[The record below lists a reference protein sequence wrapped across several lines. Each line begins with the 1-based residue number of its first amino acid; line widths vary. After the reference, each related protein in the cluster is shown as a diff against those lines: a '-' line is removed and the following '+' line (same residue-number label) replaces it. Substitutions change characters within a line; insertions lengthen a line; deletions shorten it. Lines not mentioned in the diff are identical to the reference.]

1 MSSSGLKRGNFSSV
15 SVAYGMG
22 VGTNRDEGTIGKVLT
37 SNGTGKSMSWT
48 SKGTLTQERLSAGT
62 DITMVL
68 TSDGTTPKTF
78 YDGSEGI
85 TIRSVDTDTG
95 YTAGDGITIDTST
108 NPDTI
113 KTDNDG
119 TTIDHNGGTG
129 NQNQV
134 LKVPYSLTITGGS
147 PDPVVYDGG
156 TSNKS
161 VDVSANDNVSAGYG
175 ITITGDGSTATPY
188 VIATNNDETTI
199 RHNSGTNK
207 NEVIKV
213 PQTLTITQNSVNT
226 IYDGSTAKT
235 ITIDTNN
242 DDIDAGDGITI
253 TGDGSTANPYI
264 IKTDNDGTTLGYDEQ
279 NPKQNKVIKVPNKL
293 IAGSN
298 ITMTGGLTEEYDGS
312 TAITIN
318 ATTDGGNE
326 ENSCYCRFS
335 PSSQYNFPN
344 PATQTWYAGGYGFTA
359 FATDFYVDIPLA
371 IASSTAYQNF
381 KVIVSVYE
389 EERIY
394 ARKGDM
400 SSTDNRNGLIDFV
413 DASGTRISPVYF
425 FQSGGGLSTQS
436 NNPPTKNSLEGGR
449 GNVVFSCILSMPPNP
464 TTAVR
469 VQPRFSNNSITD
481 EGSSHHLFQ
490 AGVDGNYSVG
500 GETIDINKVE
510 WIIET
515 HPINPSNFRN
525 ITS

>member
-1 MSSSGLKRGNFSSV
+1 M
-15 SVAYGMG
+15 
-22 VGTNRDEGTIGKVLT
+22 
-37 SNGTGKSMSWT
+37 
-48 SKGTLTQERLSAGT
+48 
-62 DITMVL
+62 
-68 TSDGTTPKTF
+68 
-78 YDGSEGI
+78 
-85 TIRSVDTDTG
+85 
-95 YTAGDGITIDTST
+95 
-108 NPDTI
+108 
-113 KTDNDG
+113 
-119 TTIDHNGGTG
+119 
-129 NQNQV
+129 
-134 LKVPYSLTITGGS
+134 
-147 PDPVVYDGG
+147 
-156 TSNKS
+156 
-161 VDVSANDNVSAGYG
+161 
-175 ITITGDGSTATPY
+175 
-188 VIATNNDETTI
+188 IATNNDETTI